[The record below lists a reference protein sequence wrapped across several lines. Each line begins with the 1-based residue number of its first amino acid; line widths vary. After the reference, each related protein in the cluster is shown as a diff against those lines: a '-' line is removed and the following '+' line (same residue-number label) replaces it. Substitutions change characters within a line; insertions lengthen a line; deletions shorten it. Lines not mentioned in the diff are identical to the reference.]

1 MTDMLVRLY
10 DLPDPGAETAR
21 LASAGIVLKRALAMD
36 TRKLLAFVGTH
47 FGADAPGWVDEC
59 HATLMRQP
67 STCFLAERAG
77 ELLGFA
83 CFDASARGVFGP
95 TGVAPAARGQG
106 VGRALLL
113 ACLQAMAA
121 DGFAYAVIGWVNSEE
136 YYRRAV
142 GAVPI
147 AGSEPGFYRRAI
159 GR

>member
-1 MTDMLVRLY
+1 M
-10 DLPDPGAETAR
+10 P
-21 LASAGIVLKRALAMD
+21 SAGGAATSALIARGND
-36 TRKLLAFVGTH
+36 F
-47 FGADAPGWVDEC
+47 PGNFSHIALVHVDEC